1 MAYFTG
7 RTGSITVG
15 SNNMAKLRDWS
26 LETTVELLSTN
37 VIGDF
42 ANTFVPGFKGAT
54 GSATLL
60 YYRTETEDGSDLQFT
75 TLLNKV
81 HKVGAI
87 TEADKVELILNVG
100 TDVKDDVEFNAYITS
115 ASISVSTAELTVVP
129 INFTVDGD
137 FTEFINA

>member
-7 RTGSITVG
+7 RTGSITVD
-15 SNNMAKLRDWS
+15 SNSMAKLRDWS

-60 YYRTETEDGSDLQFT
+60 YYRTETEDGNDLQFT

-100 TDVKDDVEFNAYITS
+100 TDVKDDVKFNAYITS

>member
-60 YYRTETEDGSDLQFT
+60 YYRTETEDGTDLQFT

-100 TDVKDDVEFNAYITS
+100 TNVKDDVKFNAYITS

>member
-100 TDVKDDVEFNAYITS
+100 TNVKDDVKFNAYITS

>member
-42 ANTFVPGFKGAT
+42 SNTFVPGFKGAT

-60 YYRTETEDGSDLQFT
+60 YYRTEAEDGSDIQFT

-100 TDVKDDVEFNAYITS
+100 TNVKDDVKFNAYITS

>member
-7 RTGSITVG
+7 RTGSITVD
-15 SNNMAKLRDWS
+15 SNSMAKLRDWS

-60 YYRTETEDGSDLQFT
+60 YYRTETEDGNDLQFT

-100 TDVKDDVEFNAYITS
+100 TGVKDDVKFNAYITS

>member
-87 TEADKVELILNVG
+87 TENDKVTLILNVG

>member
-81 HKVGAI
+81 HKTGAI

-100 TDVKDDVEFNAYITS
+100 TDVKDDVKFNAYITS

>member
-60 YYRTETEDGSDLQFT
+60 YYRTETEDGNDLQFT

-81 HKVGAI
+81 HKTGAI

-100 TDVKDDVEFNAYITS
+100 TNAKDDVKFNAYITS

-137 FTEFINA
+137 FTEFIDA

>member
-54 GSATLL
+54 GSATML
-60 YYRTETEDGSDLQFT
+60 YYRTEAEDGSDLQFT

-87 TEADKVELILNVG
+87 TESDRVELILNVG
-100 TDVKDDVEFNAYITS
+100 TDVKDDVKFNAYITS

>member
-100 TDVKDDVEFNAYITS
+100 TDVKDDVKFNAYITS

>member
-87 TEADKVELILNVG
+87 TENDKVKLILNVG

>member
-7 RTGSITVG
+7 RTGSIQVG
-15 SNNMAKLRDWS
+15 DNKMAKLRDWS

-54 GSATLL
+54 GSATML

-87 TEADKVELILNVG
+87 TESDRVALTLNVG
-100 TDVKDDVEFNAYITS
+100 TDVKDDVKFNAYITS